1 MNIRF
6 RNSILI
12 AVVTLLVAG
21 CGGSGSLLSD
31 QLDPVT
37 GVTVTRSTAPLV
49 LYRNHS
55 AAAAHARDYVYIGPI
70 QVNRMGNHSYF
81 LWLGIWST
89 MQDQNISEQ
98 RDGFESI
105 VLFADGEPLQLELQ
119 GWTRSSIG
127 VSEHVYPSPTATA
140 ANAYYAVTLD
150 QIRLITQARDI
161 SLRTSG
167 FRDKS
172 YEPWSDPTR
181 ALGSFREFLNQ

>member
-6 RNSILI
+6 RDSILLVL
-12 AVVTLLVAG
+12 ATLLLGG
-21 CGGSGSLLSD
+21 CGSSGPLVSD

-37 GVTVTRSTAPLV
+37 GVTVTRSTVPLV
-49 LYRNHS
+49 LYRDHS
-55 AAAAHARDYVYIGPI
+55 ALAAHARDFVYVGPI
-70 QVNRMGNHSYF
+70 QVNRMGNYNHF

-105 VLFADGEPLQLELQ
+105 VVFADGEPLRLELH

-127 VSEHVYPSPTATA
+127 VSEHVYPAPTATA

-167 FRDKS
+167 FRDES

-181 ALGSFREFLNQ
+181 ALSSFREFLNQ